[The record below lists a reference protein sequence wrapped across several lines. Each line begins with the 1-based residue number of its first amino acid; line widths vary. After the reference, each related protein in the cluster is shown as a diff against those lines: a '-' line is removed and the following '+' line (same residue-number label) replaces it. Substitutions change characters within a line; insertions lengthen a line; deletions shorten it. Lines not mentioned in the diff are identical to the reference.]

1 MSETNDLPGSPTD
14 RIEGEAEAPPPS
26 PAPAESQPD
35 VPEPVTSAPVPEG
48 DATGEPAPEA
58 AEGSAAAEGAE
69 AAEAAEAPGPAEA
82 PAGADAAAATPP
94 RPKRRPKDAAVAR
107 AFRLGL
113 PVEGRVEQ
121 VIKGGYEV
129 RVGRSRG
136 FCPHSQIDL
145 HRVENPE
152 EYVGKS
158 YAFRILQMRR
168 GGEDLVLSRRAL
180 LEAEKAEEA
189 KAVRAT
195 LLEGTIMLGR
205 VAGLADFG
213 AFVDLGA
220 GVMGLVHLSELAH
233 SRVAKVSDA
242 VQVGERIRV
251 KILKLDDTT
260 GRISLSIRQAEEDP
274 WVRLAQAYPVGSV
287 HRGKVLRVTP
297 FGAFVEMAR
306 GVEALAPAREFP
318 PASEGFEAAVPPGA
332 ERDWI
337 VLSVEAERKRMSIA
351 PAPEPG
357 SPEAAK
363 VEVGA
368 TLQGKVQKAERF
380 GVFVWL
386 GPGKV
391 GLVPAAM
398 TGVPRGGDL
407 GRKFPTGQEITVEVS
422 EVAED
427 GRIRLSLPGV
437 EAAPA
442 PAPRAPAPA
451 RKGAER
457 PRRDRDRERE
467 RDRGRDRR
475 EEPAQPGAGSGS
487 FGTSLGD
494 LLRAAMDK
502 KD

>member
-1 MSETNDLPGSPTD
+1 MSETNDLPGEPTD
-14 RIEGEAEAPPPS
+14 RIEGEAEAPP
-26 PAPAESQPD
+26 APVESQPE
-35 VPEPVTSAPVPEG
+35 VPPPVTSAPVPEG
-48 DATGEPAPEA
+48 DATGEPEPVPEGEETPEPQAAEQAPEA
-58 AEGSAAAEGAE
+58 AE
-69 AAEAAEAPGPAEA
+69 
-82 PAGADAAAATPP
+82 AGAPPVP

-145 HRVENPE
+145 HRVEKPE

-158 YAFRILQMRR
+158 FAFRILQMRR

-195 LLEGTIMLGR
+195 LLEGTVMLGR

-233 SRVAKVSDA
+233 SRVARVADA
-242 VQVGERIRV
+242 VQVGERVRV
-251 KILKLDDTT
+251 KILKLDDST

-287 HRGKVLRVTP
+287 HRGKVVRVTA

-318 PASEGFEAAVPPGA
+318 PAVEGFEAALPPGT
-332 ERDWI
+332 EGDWI
-337 VLSVEAERKRMSIA
+337 VLSVEADRKRMSIA

-368 TLQGKVQKAERF
+368 RLQGKVQKAERF

-398 TGVPRGGDL
+398 TGVPRGTDL
-407 GRKFPTGQEITVEVS
+407 ARKFATGQDLEVEVS

-437 EAAPA
+437 EPVPA
-442 PAPRAPAPA
+442 PAPRTPAPA
-451 RKGAER
+451 RKGTDR
-457 PRRDRDRERE
+457 PRRDRERDRDRER
-467 RDRGRDRR
+467 GRDRR
-475 EEPAQPGAGSGS
+475 DDAPPAAAGSGS

>member
-1 MSETNDLPGSPTD
+1 MTVSETNDLPGQPTD
-14 RIEGEAEAPPPS
+14 RIEDEGEALHEPEAP
-26 PAPAESQPD
+26 PAPAESQPE

-58 AEGSAAAEGAE
+58 AAETPAA
-69 AAEAAEAPGPAEA
+69 
-82 PAGADAAAATPP
+82 ADAAGPPAP

-145 HRVENPE
+145 HRVDQPE

-180 LEAEKAEEA
+180 LEAEKADEA

-242 VQVGERIRV
+242 VQVGERVRV
-251 KILKLDDTT
+251 KILKLDDST

-287 HRGKVLRVTP
+287 HSGKVLRVTP

-306 GVEALAPAREFP
+306 GVEALAPSREFAP
-318 PASEGFEAAVPPGA
+318 TVEGFEASLPPGT
-332 ERDWI
+332 ERQWL
-337 VLSVEAERKRMSIA
+337 VLSVEPERKRMSIA

-368 TLQGKVQKAERF
+368 KLQGKVQKAERF

-398 TGVPRGGDL
+398 TGVPRGTDL
-407 GRKFPTGQEITVEVS
+407 GRKFATGQELEVEVS

-437 EAAPA
+437 EPLPA
-442 PAPRAPAPA
+442 PAPRSPAPA
-451 RKGAER
+451 RKGADR
-457 PRRDRDRERE
+457 PRRDRDRD

-475 EEPAQPGAGSGS
+475 EETSQPAAGSGS

-494 LLRAAMDK
+494 LLRAAMDNK

>member
-1 MSETNDLPGSPTD
+1 MSETNDLPGSPTNQ
-14 RIEGEAEAPPPS
+14 IEGEGETPPEA
-26 PAPAESQPD
+26 PAPAESQPEVPE

-48 DATGEPAPEA
+48 DATGEPAPEEGEVV
-58 AEGSAAAEGAE
+58 EGSAA
-69 AAEAAEAPGPAEA
+69 PEA
-82 PAGADAAAATPP
+82 PAGAEGPAAAPP

-195 LLEGTIMLGR
+195 LLEGTVMLGR

-242 VQVGERIRV
+242 VQVGERVRV

-318 PASEGFEAAVPPGA
+318 PASEGFEAAVPPGS
-332 ERDWI
+332 ERDWL

-398 TGVPRGGDL
+398 TGVPRGTDL
-407 GRKFPTGQEITVEVS
+407 GRRFPTGEELTVEVS

-437 EAAPA
+437 EPLPA
-442 PAPRAPAPA
+442 PAPRAPAQA
-451 RKGAER
+451 RKGGDR
-457 PRRDRDRERE
+457 PRRDRDRER
-467 RDRGRDRR
+467 DRGRDRR
-475 EEPAQPGAGSGS
+475 DEPAQPAAGSGS

>member
-14 RIEGEAEAPPPS
+14 PIEP
-26 PAPAESQPD
+26 PAPAESHVPD
-35 VPEPVTSAPVPEG
+35 APAADPELPEPVTSSPVPEA
-48 DATGEPAPEA
+48 DATGEPAQP
-58 AEGSAAAEGAE
+58 EGAE
-69 AAEAAEAPGPAEA
+69 ATEVTAAGEAGETSGGSPRAAEASEH
-82 PAGADAAAATPP
+82 

-136 FCPHSQIDL
+136 FCPHSQIEL
-145 HRVENPE
+145 HRVEDPE
-152 EYVGKS
+152 AHVGKS

-195 LLEGTIMLGR
+195 LLEGTVMLGR
-205 VAGLADFG
+205 VAGMADFG

-220 GVMGLVHLSELAH
+220 GVMGLVHLSELSHA
-233 SRVAKVSDA
+233 RVARVADA
-242 VQVGERIRV
+242 VQVGERVRV

-274 WVRLAQAYPVGSV
+274 WTRLAQAYPVGSV

-306 GVEALAPAREFP
+306 GVEALAPSREFP
-318 PASEGFEAAVPPGA
+318 PVPGGFEAGVPPGS
-332 ERDWI
+332 ERDWL
-337 VLSVEAERKRMSIA
+337 VLSVEPERKRMSIA
-351 PAPEPG
+351 PAAEPG
-357 SPEAAK
+357 SPEAAP
-363 VEVGA
+363 VEVGGK
-368 TLQGKVQKAERF
+368 LQGKVQKVERF

-391 GLVPAAM
+391 GLVPTAM
-398 TGVPRGGDL
+398 TGVPRGTDL
-407 GRKFPTGQEITVEVS
+407 GRKFETGQDLEV
-422 EVAED
+422 EVAEVADD

-437 EAAPA
+437 EPA
-442 PAPRAPAPA
+442 PAPPPRAAAPA
-451 RKGAER
+451 RPRQDRGRRER
-457 PRRDRDRERE
+457 GSERE
-467 RDRGRDRR
+467 RDRERGRGGR
-475 EEPAQPGAGSGS
+475 EDAPQPAAGSGS

>member
-1 MSETNDLPGSPTD
+1 MSETNDLPGSPTNQ
-14 RIEGEAEAPPPS
+14 IEGEGETPPEAPAPS
-26 PAPAESQPD
+26 ESQLEVPE

-48 DATGEPAPEA
+48 DATGEPAPEGGEA
-58 AEGSAAAEGAE
+58 AEGSV
-69 AAEAAEAPGPAEA
+69 PPEA
-82 PAGADAAAATPP
+82 PAGAEGPAAAPP
-94 RPKRRPKDAAVAR
+94 RAKRRPKDAAVAR

-145 HRVENPE
+145 HRVESPE

-195 LLEGTIMLGR
+195 LLEGTVMLGR

-242 VQVGERIRV
+242 VQVGERVRV
-251 KILKLDDTT
+251 KILRLDDAT

-318 PASEGFEAAVPPGA
+318 PASEGFEAAVPPGS
-332 ERDWI
+332 ERDWL
-337 VLSVEAERKRMSIA
+337 VLSVEADRKRMSIA

-398 TGVPRGGDL
+398 TGVPRGTDL
-407 GRKFPTGQEITVEVS
+407 GRKFPTGEEITVEVS

-437 EAAPA
+437 EPAPA
-442 PAPRAPAPA
+442 PAPRAPAQA
-451 RKGAER
+451 RKGGDR
-457 PRRDRDRERE
+457 PRRDRDRER
-467 RDRGRDRR
+467 DRGRERR
-475 EEPAQPGAGSGS
+475 DEAAQPAAGSGS

>member
-1 MSETNDLPGSPTD
+1 VNESNDLPGSPADTTQT
-14 RIEGEAEAPPPS
+14 ETKPEPEPEPEAETEPTAS
-26 PAPAESQPD
+26 DE
-35 VPEPVTSAPVPEG
+35 VPEPVTSAPVPEA
-48 DATGEPAPEA
+48 DATGEPSES
-58 AEGSAAAEGAE
+58 AEQTEE
-69 AAEAAEAPGPAEA
+69 QAEAPTESPAE
-82 PAGADAAAATPP
+82 GQAAAPG
-94 RPKRRPKDAAVAR
+94 REGQEGGERKPKRRPKDAAVAR

-136 FCPHSQIDL
+136 FCPHSQIEL
-145 HRVENPE
+145 QRVENPE
-152 EYVGKS
+152 DHVGKT

-195 LLEGTIMLGR
+195 LLEGTVMLGR
-205 VAGLADFG
+205 VAGMADFG

-220 GVMGLVHLSELAH
+220 GVMGLVHLSELSHA
-233 SRVAKVSDA
+233 RVARVADA
-242 VQVGERIRV
+242 VQVGERVRV

-274 WVRLAQAYPVGSV
+274 WIRLAQAYPVGTV

-318 PASEGFEAAVPPGA
+318 PVPGGFEGGLLPGT
-332 ERDWI
+332 EGEWV
-337 VLSVEAERKRMSIA
+337 VLSVEPERKRMSIA

-368 TLQGKVQKAERF
+368 KLTGKVQKAERF

-407 GRKFPTGQEITVEVS
+407 SRKFTTGLELEVEVA

-437 EAAPA
+437 EPAPA
-442 PAPRAPAPA
+442 PAPRPQAAS
-451 RKGAER
+451 RKADR
-457 PRRDRDRERE
+457 PRRDRDR
-467 RDRGRDRR
+467 DRGRR
-475 EEPAQPGAGSGS
+475 EEAPQPTAGSGS

>member
-1 MSETNDLPGSPTD
+1 MSETNDLPGQPTD
-14 RIEGEAEAPPPS
+14 HIEGEAETP
-26 PAPAESQPD
+26 PAPAESQPE
-35 VPEPVTSAPVPEG
+35 VPPPVTSAPVPEG

-58 AEGSAAAEGAE
+58 ADTGAPPPGE
-69 AAEAAEAPGPAEA
+69 ESPAAAEAAPA
-82 PAGADAAAATPP
+82 P

-145 HRVENPE
+145 HRVDQPE

-195 LLEGTIMLGR
+195 LLEGTVMLGR

-242 VQVGERIRV
+242 VQVGERVRV
-251 KILKLDDTT
+251 KILKLDDHT

-287 HRGKVLRVTP
+287 HRGKVLRVTA

-318 PASEGFEAAVPPGA
+318 PAVEGFEASLTPGI
-332 ERDWI
+332 ERDWL
-337 VLSVEAERKRMSIA
+337 VLSVEPDRKRMSIA

-368 TLQGKVQKAERF
+368 RLQGKVQKAERF

-398 TGVPRGGDL
+398 TGVPRGTDL
-407 GRKFPTGQEITVEVS
+407 GRKFATGQDLEVEVS

-437 EAAPA
+437 EPAPA
-442 PAPRAPAPA
+442 PAPRGPAPT
-451 RKGAER
+451 RKGADR
-457 PRRDRDRERE
+457 PRRDRDRER
-467 RDRGRDRR
+467 GRERR
-475 EEPAQPGAGSGS
+475 EEMPQPAAGSGS

-494 LLRAAMDK
+494 LLRAAMDNK